1 MGEPTTKQLQQLFT
15 QLLVRSRPHNDLP
28 RPDSSPIIT
37 QPAAVITPSKQ
48 AQLLTN
54 SHTPEKAEESI
65 PGLEQEAQLE
75 GLASSPD
82 TSTTTTSSSSTTTTP
97 GDSPEPLG
105 DTISSFDTEDGPD
118 LEYGSEPE
126 DSLVK
131 HPPPATMYRPRMAK
145 EISAYSPGVFV
156 KVTNTSGP
164 KDCIKGK
171 EDGCM
176 TLQGFLDGLPVYYG
190 TR

>member
-15 QLLVRSRPHNDLP
+15 QLSVRSRPHNDLP
-28 RPDSSPIIT
+28 RPHSSPIIT

-82 TSTTTTSSSSTTTTP
+82 TSSSTITTTTP
-97 GDSPEPLG
+97 GDSPEPQG
-105 DTISSFDTEDGPD
+105 DTISLFDTEDGPD
-118 LEYGSEPE
+118 FEYESEPE
-126 DSLVK
+126 SSLIK
-131 HPPPATMYRPRMAK
+131 RRPPATMYRPRMAK
-145 EISAYSPGVFV
+145 EISAYSPGVLV
-156 KVTNTSGP
+156 KVTTTSGP
-164 KDCIKGK
+164 KDCIKGE

-176 TLQGFLDGLPVYYG
+176 TPQGFLDSLPVYYG

>member
-15 QLLVRSRPHNDLP
+15 QLSVQPRPNDDPP

-37 QPAAVITPSKQ
+37 RPAAVITPSKQ
-48 AQLLTN
+48 AQLVTN
-54 SHTPEKAEESI
+54 SYTPEKAEEST
-65 PGLEQEAQLE
+65 PSLEQEAQLE

-82 TSTTTTSSSSTTTTP
+82 TSTTTTTITTTTS
-97 GDSPEPLG
+97 GDTPEPLG
-105 DTISSFDTEDGPD
+105 DTISLFDTEDGPD
-118 LEYGSEPE
+118 FEYGSEPE

-145 EISAYSPGVFV
+145 EISAYSPGVFI
-156 KVTNTSGP
+156 KVTTSSGP
-164 KDCIKGK
+164 KDCIKGE

-176 TLQGFLDGLPVYYG
+176 TLHGFLDGLPVYYG